1 MKRLAIVLI
10 GIFLSCLAITGRA
23 ELESG
28 QVLALATKAFK
39 ETSWQAVM
47 AAAGRNQ
54 NHSYMYYQ
62 RVNPDG
68 TVDSLMKSLEKRK
81 GATSFLVNAKGRFEI
96 IGDTAIRTDYV
107 EEPPLLSP
115 VIAVLKNKDTII
127 LNGSEL
133 KRAVIGD
140 KNFSRLEQMAKNGGK
155 SPEPSPAFRDI
166 TMEKIN
172 YHGISCYLIKYK
184 LETADGFLWNE
195 EIIDARN
202 FLPYQIRQLNARG
215 SVLSVTTYS
224 DIIINPVFEEGLFE
238 LPRGVKITVAKT
250 LDDGIQ
256 KSKTAL
262 DKATPPPGA
271 ARAKS
276 GGPRWI
282 TALMSSINNF
292 FWRHS
297 MLISYSLLSVAILS
311 LMVLGMIKLR
321 HRT

>member
-1 MKRLAIVLI
+1 MTTI
-10 GIFLSCLAITGRA
+10 GRD
-23 ELESG
+23 
-28 QVLALATKAFK
+28 
-39 ETSWQAVM
+39 
-47 AAAGRNQ
+47 Q
-54 NHSYMYYQ
+54 NHSFMYYQ

-81 GATSFLVNAKGRFEI
+81 GAISFLANAKGRFEI
-96 IGDTAIRTDYV
+96 IGDTAIRTDYI
-107 EEPPLLSP
+107 EEPKLLSP
-115 VIAVLKNKDTII
+115 IVPVLKDKDTLI

-140 KNFSRLEQMAKNGGK
+140 KNFARLEQMAKNGGK

-184 LETADGFLWNE
+184 YETADGFLWNE
-195 EIIDARN
+195 KIFDTRN
-202 FLPYQIRQLNARG
+202 FLPYQIRQLDTRG
-215 SVLSVTTYS
+215 NVLSWTMYS
-224 DIIINPVFEEGLFE
+224 NIIINPVFEEGLFE

-256 KSKTAL
+256 KSKAAL

-271 ARAKS
+271 ARAKA